1 MSNRVVGVIPA
12 RYASTRLPGK
22 SLVEISGKPLVLH
35 VLDRVR
41 LARRLDAVL
50 VATDDERIRDVVE
63 AAGGTAVMTREDHPS
78 GTDRVAEAVASI
90 DADVVINI
98 QGDEPLV
105 DPELID
111 QLAGVMV
118 ENPAWDMGTAAAPI
132 TSLDDLHASAVVK
145 VVTGGEG
152 QALYFSRA
160 PIPYARDG
168 FPSDPSKIYRRHI
181 GIYAYRRAF
190 LKRIV
195 ASLPTALEETE
206 KLEQLRA
213 LALGAHMVVI
223 ETDHIGIGVDTPE
236 DVVKVEQLLASDR

>member
-1 MSNRVVGVIPA
+1 MSDRVVGVIPA

-22 SLVEISGKPLVLH
+22 SLVEIAGKPLVLH

-41 LARRLDAVL
+41 MAQRLDAVL
-50 VATDDERIRDVVE
+50 VATDDARIRDVVE
-63 AAGGTAVMTREDHPS
+63 AAGGTAVMTSEDHPS

-132 TSLDDLHASAVVK
+132 TTPDDLHASAVVK

-168 FPSDPSKIYRRHI
+168 FPSDPSTIYRRHI

-195 ASLPTALEETE
+195 SSP
-206 KLEQLRA
+206 
-213 LALGAHMVVI
+213 
-223 ETDHIGIGVDTPE
+223 P
-236 DVVKVEQLLASDR
+236 